1 MRNKMKVLFLISY
14 YKIGDGASN
23 ALNEF
28 IRNSTFIDDYDILCR
43 WKVSSDPD
51 LHIKQFDE
59 VDSITDY
66 LRKKSFSCIHY
77 FKTRNSD
84 IFYRVVKSAMQ
95 VSLQIPVLTTV
106 CQRPS
111 FKSLLLSPFEI
122 QHSSYIVLIDK
133 ASYNDSIIRFIPQE
147 RRKQIYFSGDPRL
160 CEQTS
165 GISFKR
171 NENGPIIFGRGTS
184 LSKCPLNMIDIF
196 DRISISNKIFC
207 IVGIPKGD
215 NWVRRKAKGRND
227 IIIYD
232 LLPYE
237 EWLKVCATFDVC
249 LYQIP
254 VDSHA
259 SIDAN
264 LGLAMLMNKPVVYYG
279 SEAPK
284 ERFIHGENGFIAET
298 YDEIV
303 KYATLLGKDE
313 DLRKRIGVQARKTTV
328 ELIEG
333 LNRKSQYAELYYN
346 LKPALPCRIP
356 LCYRF
361 TYLLRCFRP
370 LIRMILNWYPK
381 VIIN

>member
-1 MRNKMKVLFLISY
+1 MKVLFLISY

-59 VDSITDY
+59 VDSIT
-66 LRKKSFSCIHY
+66 
-77 FKTRNSD
+77 D

-171 NENGPIIFGRGTS
+171 FS
-184 LSKCPLNMIDIF
+184 
-196 DRISISNKIFC
+196 
-207 IVGIPKGD
+207 
-215 NWVRRKAKGRND
+215 A
-227 IIIYD
+227 
-232 LLPYE
+232 
-237 EWLKVCATFDVC
+237 
-249 LYQIP
+249 
-254 VDSHA
+254 
-259 SIDAN
+259 
-264 LGLAMLMNKPVVYYG
+264 
-279 SEAPK
+279 
-284 ERFIHGENGFIAET
+284 
-298 YDEIV
+298 
-303 KYATLLGKDE
+303 
-313 DLRKRIGVQARKTTV
+313 
-328 ELIEG
+328 EG
-333 LNRKSQYAELYYN
+333 L
-346 LKPALPCRIP
+346 
-356 LCYRF
+356 LC
-361 TYLLRCFRP
+361 P
-370 LIRMILNWYPK
+370 NAH
-381 VIIN
+381 